1 LVANLDDAAF
11 EARRHEQDLGTQF
24 GLALL
29 KALGLESKSV
39 SRIQIDV
46 TPDLPAKLYITYLT
60 KPHDPVR
67 SDEVVRVLTLA
78 EWRAEEH

>member
-1 LVANLDDAAF
+1 LVANLDDAALG
-11 EARRHEQDLGTQF
+11 ARRHEQDLGTQF

-39 SRIQIDV
+39 SRVQIDV
-46 TPDLPAKLYITYLT
+46 TPNLPAKLYVTYLT
-60 KPHDPVR
+60 RPHDLVR

-78 EWRAEEH
+78 EWRAED